1 MAQAFASI
9 IQGER
14 VLTVQDAT
22 PYVIHSADN
31 EPERNTYRAFVYGLA
46 PTGAVTDILILG
58 GAAGKVVRL
67 KSITVSGAATAATNI
82 GVYVFK
88 RTTAATGGTPV
99 AVTKT
104 ASDLTDPAASAT
116 LNSYAGGAP
125 TVGSGTMLD
134 GCRLNLAPAANGSI
148 DRFMFQ
154 YTWQNDKAAVLRA
167 ASDAIA
173 VGLNGQIISGVSG
186 VLDIAITWT
195 EE

>member
-1 MAQAFASI
+1 MSQAVASI
-9 IQGER
+9 IRGER
-14 VLTVQDAT
+14 ALTVQDPI
-22 PYVIHSADN
+22 PYFINSADN

-46 PTGAVTDILILG
+46 PVGAVTDLLILA
-58 GAAGKVVRL
+58 GAAGKVIRL
-67 KSITVSGAATAATNI
+67 KSVTVSGAASAATNI
-82 GVYVFK
+82 GVYLFK

-104 ASDLTDPAASAT
+104 SADPTDPAASAT

-125 TVGSGTMLD
+125 TVGTGTMLD

-167 ASDAIA
+167 ATDAIS
-173 VGLNGQIISGVSG
+173 VGLNGQTISGVSG
-186 VLDIAITWT
+186 LLDIGITWT